1 MTSVNVLKP
10 WACALGKSLLRMNKG
25 KKAGTSLAVQW
36 LGFGASIT
44 GGMGLISGQGTK
56 IPRAAQSKKKNNN
69 NNNWKKQP

>member
-1 MTSVNVLKP
+1 MTSVNVLKQ

-56 IPRAAQSKKKNNN
+56 ILQAIHVQKNTNN
-69 NNNWKKQP
+69 SDRK